1 MLRPAISDLLGS
13 KDSRYSLVI
22 ATAKIA
28 RKIAEYAEIHKE
40 PLEDKPVSI
49 AVDLL
54 SKGKYNIIYPKDVHQ
69 EENHDEQIEDKVI
82 EEELL
87 ELHENDNEE

>member
-1 MLRPAISDLLGS
+1 MLRPAISDLLGP

-54 SKGKYNIIYPKDVHQ
+54 SKGKYKIIYPQEVHQ
-69 EENHDEQIEDKVI
+69 EEKHDNKLKIK
-82 EEELL
+82 LL
-87 ELHENDNEE
+87 KKNY